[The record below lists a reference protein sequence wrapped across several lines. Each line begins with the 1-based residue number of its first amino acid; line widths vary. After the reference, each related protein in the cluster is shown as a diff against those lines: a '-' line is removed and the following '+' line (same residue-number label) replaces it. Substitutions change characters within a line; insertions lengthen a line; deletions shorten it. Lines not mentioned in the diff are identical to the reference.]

1 MPPVDCSTVAG
12 PLCYSAGPGLKRECQ
27 ALIDQRKK
35 PNSQTDLDLLF
46 CDSVSHSLG
55 QWKTAGCWVFYGFWK
70 KKQPENETRGWD
82 VCVHSCVLTVEL
94 TAWHDQSR
102 VLIWPNI
109 YRQRQSPV
117 QIEDDEIGHN
127 KVESIKKQRDVL

>member
-12 PLCYSAGPGLKRECQ
+12 PLCYSAGPGLKKECQ

-55 QWKTAGCWVFYGFWK
+55 QYRTKLQGVGFSMGFGRK
-70 KKQPENETRGWD
+70 G
-82 VCVHSCVLTVEL
+82 S
-94 TAWHDQSR
+94 
-102 VLIWPNI
+102 
-109 YRQRQSPV
+109 QRMRLEGGMFVSTPV
-117 QIEDDEIGHN
+117 
-127 KVESIKKQRDVL
+127 S